1 MVYPYDRKLAY
12 TLRIA
17 VWMKNDVL
25 FTIVALAP
33 GATHTQEGSDEAE
46 RYFKK
51 AQDIQP
57 PYVRPSQLCLFTFLV
72 QGPLAA
78 KCPT

>member
-1 MVYPYDRKLAY
+1 MTESWLTH
-12 TLRIA
+12 TLYCC
-17 VWMKNDVL
+17 VNDVL
-25 FTIVALAP
+25 FTIVTLAP
-33 GATHTQEGSDEAE
+33 GATHTQEGSDEAA

-57 PYVRPSQLCLFTFLV
+57 PYFRPSQLCLFTFLV